1 MKSVDIKIQLEEL
14 NVLLDTTPI
23 SSLLSFDSLCRS
35 LLPPYLQHPAT
46 SLFTTLVFA
55 KLPEKKELFTAAERC
70 GSGLGLC
77 PNPDLYLNLHS
88 YTHLATTLPVIK
100 ELFRAVANPD

>member
-1 MKSVDIKIQLEEL
+1 MKSFAIKIQLEDL
-14 NVLLDTTPI
+14 NVLLDTTQI
-23 SSLLSFDSLCRS
+23 SSLLSFGSLCRS

-55 KLPEKKELFTAAERC
+55 KLPEKKELFTAAESV

-77 PNPDLYLNLHS
+77 PNPDLYLKLHS
-88 YTHLATTLPVIK
+88 YIHLATTLPVIK